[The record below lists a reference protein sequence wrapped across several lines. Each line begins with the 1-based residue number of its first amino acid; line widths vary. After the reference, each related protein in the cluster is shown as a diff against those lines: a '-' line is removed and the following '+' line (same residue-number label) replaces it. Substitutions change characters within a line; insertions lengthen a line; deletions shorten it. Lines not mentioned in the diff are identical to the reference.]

1 MMKNGSAMKN
11 RPSLSRRAFI
21 EGGTLVLASLAATSA
36 SALCPASSPTTDAR
50 LHFGLITDLHYA
62 DKDTAGTR
70 FYRDTLDKLEEASA
84 QFAKD
89 KVEFIVELGDLIDA
103 ADSVQVE
110 LGYLKTINKTFS
122 AICKDRHYVLGN
134 HCVDTLTK
142 QEFLDAVEQPKSY
155 HSFDRGGYHF
165 VALDCCYRSD
175 HQPYQRKNF
184 EWTDTNI
191 PPEELEWLKSDLKQ
205 AAKPT
210 IVFTHQRLD
219 VSNDHGVKN
228 CVEVRKVLEESGN
241 VLAVFQGHSHKN
253 ELNQIQGI
261 HYCTLQAMVEGAGP
275 ESSGYSSIEIDDQ
288 NTIRVA
294 GFRKQANHSLERQ
307 RRS

>member
-1 MMKNGSAMKN
+1 MNPSTIAKN
-11 RPSLSRRAFI
+11 RCQLNRRAFL
-21 EGGTLVLASLAATSA
+21 EGSTLVLASLAAST
-36 SALCPASSPTTDAR
+36 SALCSASTPTSDAQLR
-50 LHFGLITDLHYA
+50 FGLITDLHYA
-62 DKDTAGTR
+62 DKETAGTR
-70 FYRDTLDKLEEASA
+70 FYRDTLGKLEEASA
-84 QFAKD
+84 QFTKD

-110 LGYLKTINKTFS
+110 LGYLKTINKTFA

-175 HQPYQRKNF
+175 YQPYQRKNF

-191 PPEELEWLKSDLKQ
+191 PPEELEWLKSDLKE

-228 CVEVRKVLEESGN
+228 CGEVRKILESSGN

-253 ELNQIQGI
+253 ELNDIQGI

-275 ESSGYSSIEIDDQ
+275 ESSGYSLIEIDDQ
-288 NTIRVA
+288 STIRLT
-294 GFRKQANHSLERQ
+294 GFRKQANHSLEKQ
-307 RRS
+307 

>member
-1 MMKNGSAMKN
+1 MTNRSTMKNN
-11 RPSLSRRAFI
+11 PTLNRRAFV
-21 EGGTLVLASLAATSA
+21 EGGTLVLASLAAISA
-36 SALCPASSPTTDAR
+36 SSLCPASTPTTDAR
-50 LHFGLITDLHYA
+50 LRFGLITDLHYA

-70 FYRDTLDKLEEASA
+70 FYRDTLSKLEEASA
-84 QFAKD
+84 QFSKD

-142 QEFLDAVEQPKSY
+142 QEFLDAVEQPNSY
-155 HSFDRGGYHF
+155 HSFDQGGYHF

-184 EWTDTNI
+184 IWTDTNI
-191 PPEELEWLKSDLKQ
+191 PPEELEWLKSDLKE

-219 VSNDHGVKN
+219 VSTDHGVKN
-228 CVEVRKVLEESGN
+228 CVEVRKILEDSGN

-288 NTIRVA
+288 KTIRVA
-294 GFRKQANHSLERQ
+294 GFRKQANYSLERQ

>member
-1 MMKNGSAMKN
+1 MITSSTVKNN
-11 RPSLSRRAFI
+11 YHLNRRAFL

-36 SALCPASSPTTDAR
+36 SALCPASTPTSGAR
-50 LHFGLITDLHYA
+50 LRFGLITDLHYA

-70 FYRDTLDKLEEASA
+70 FYRDTLSKLEEASA
-84 QFAKD
+84 QFSRD

-110 LGYLKTINKTFS
+110 LGYLQTINKTFA

-184 EWTDTNI
+184 VWTDTNI
-191 PPEELEWLKSDLKQ
+191 PPEELDWLKSDLKE

>member
-1 MMKNGSAMKN
+1 MNPSTTAKN
-11 RPSLSRRAFI
+11 RCQLNRRAFL
-21 EGGTLVLASLAATSA
+21 EGSTLVLASLAASTSSTLCSA
-36 SALCPASSPTTDAR
+36 STPTSDSLLR
-50 LHFGLITDLHYA
+50 FGLITDLHYA
-62 DKDTAGTR
+62 DKETAGTR
-70 FYRDTLDKLEEASA
+70 FYRDTLGKLEEASA
-84 QFAKD
+84 EFTKD
-89 KVEFIVELGDLIDA
+89 KIEFVVELGDLIDA

-110 LGYLKTINKTFS
+110 LGYLKTINKTFA

-165 VALDCCYRSD
+165 VALDCCFRSD

-191 PPEELEWLKSDLKQ
+191 PPEELEWLKSDLKE

-261 HYCTLQAMVEGAGP
+261 HYCTLHAMVEGAGP
-275 ESSGYSSIEIDDQ
+275 ESSGYSLIEIDDQ
-288 NTIRVA
+288 STIHIT
-294 GFRKQANHSLERQ
+294 GFRKQANHSLEKQ
-307 RRS
+307 RR

>member
-1 MMKNGSAMKN
+1 MHTSSTVKNN
-11 RPSLSRRAFI
+11 CQLNRRAFI
-21 EGGTLVLASLAATSA
+21 EGGTLVLASLAATST
-36 SALCPASSPTTDAR
+36 SSLCPASTPTTDAR
-50 LHFGLITDLHYA
+50 LRFGLITDLHYA
-62 DKDTAGTR
+62 DKNTAGTR
-70 FYRDTLDKLEEASA
+70 FYRDTLGKLEEASA
-84 QFAKD
+84 QFTKD
-89 KVEFIVELGDLIDA
+89 EVEFIVELGDLIDA
-103 ADSVQVE
+103 ADSVEVE

-122 AICKDRHYVLGN
+122 AISKDRHYVLGN

-142 QEFLDAVEQPKSY
+142 QEFLGAVEQPKSY

-184 EWTDTNI
+184 VWTDTNI
-191 PPEELEWLKSDLKQ
+191 PPEELEWLKSDLKE

-288 NTIRVA
+288 NTIRVT
-294 GFRKQANHSLERQ
+294 GFRKQANYSLERQ

>member
-1 MMKNGSAMKN
+1 MTNSSTMKNTPTLN
-11 RPSLSRRAFI
+11 RRAFI
-21 EGGTLVLASLAATSA
+21 EGGTLVLASLATSSA
-36 SALCPASSPTTDAR
+36 SASPSASTPGSNAGLR
-50 LHFGLITDLHYA
+50 FGLITDLHYA
-62 DKDTAGTR
+62 DKDTVGTR
-70 FYRDTLDKLEEASA
+70 FYRDTLGKLEEASA
-84 QFAKD
+84 QFAKN

-110 LGYLKTINKTFS
+110 LGYLKTINKTFA

-142 QEFLDAVEQPKSY
+142 QEFLDAVEQPKSF
-155 HSFDRGGYHF
+155 HSFDRGGFHF

-184 EWTDTNI
+184 VWTDSNI
-191 PPEELEWLKSDLKQ
+191 PPEELEWLKSDLKE

-228 CVEVRKVLEESGN
+228 CVEVRKILEDSGN
-241 VLAVFQGHSHKN
+241 VMAVFQGHSHKN
-253 ELNQIQGI
+253 DLNQIEGI

-275 ESSGYSSIEIDDQ
+275 ESSGYSTIEINDQ
-288 NTIRVA
+288 QTIRVA
-294 GFRKQANHSLERQ
+294 GFRKQANHNLERQ
-307 RRS
+307 GRA